1 MKKAVRQVTL
11 RSEDL
16 PERWYNIVPDLPEP
30 LPAPEGDLSAMGKAM
45 IRECLE
51 QEFSQERW
59 IDIPEELQD
68 TYRQIGRPRPIF
80 RALNLEKRLDTPA
93 ELYYKAEGLFSPTG
107 SHKINTAV
115 AQAFYAKR
123 QGLERLVTE
132 TGAGQWGTAL
142 ACAARITGLA
152 ATVYW
157 VRAVYKWKEARRLF
171 MKLYGAEVF
180 ASPSEKTETGRR
192 LLEQDSDHPGSLAI
206 AISEGLED
214 ALSDDR
220 AAYVLGSVLNH
231 VLLHQSII
239 GLECKKQMESIDR
252 YPDVVVSCLGGGSN
266 FGGIALPFLGDV
278 LKKGMKT
285 RFVAAQTQ
293 AAPNLQGEY
302 RYDNADYSGITPR
315 LKMYTLGHQKDMPPV
330 YGDGL
335 RYHGCSP
342 ILSLLRNKGYI
353 DTIAYPIDEKRVFES
368 AKLFLSEEGFLPAPE
383 SAYSIAAAIDE
394 AETCRGSGEKRVIL
408 FNVSGH
414 GFMDMEG
421 YRQVLNV

>member
-1 MKKAVRQVTL
+1 
-11 RSEDL
+11 
-16 PERWYNIVPDLPEP
+16 VP
-30 LPAPEGDLSAMGKAM
+30 
-45 IRECLE
+45 E

-142 ACAARITGLA
+142 ACAARITGLE

-252 YPDVVVSCLGGGSN
+252 YPDVVVSCWEGAATS
-266 FGGIALPFLGDV
+266 AELPCHF
-278 LKKGMKT
+278 
-285 RFVAAQTQ
+285 
-293 AAPNLQGEY
+293 
-302 RYDNADYSGITPR
+302 
-315 LKMYTLGHQKDMPPV
+315 
-330 YGDGL
+330 
-335 RYHGCSP
+335 
-342 ILSLLRNKGYI
+342 
-353 DTIAYPIDEKRVFES
+353 
-368 AKLFLSEEGFLPAPE
+368 SEM
-383 SAYSIAAAIDE
+383 S
-394 AETCRGSGEKRVIL
+394 
-408 FNVSGH
+408 
-414 GFMDMEG
+414 
-421 YRQVLNV
+421 

>member
-1 MKKAVRQVTL
+1 MREVRQISLPVK
-11 RSEDL
+11 DL
-16 PERWYNIVPDLPEP
+16 PDRWYNIIPDLPEP
-30 LPAPEGDLSAMGKAM
+30 LPAAEGDMTAMGKA
-45 IRECLE
+45 IIKECLN
-51 QEFSQERW
+51 QEFSAQNWVE
-59 IDIPEELQD
+59 IPDELHGAYQ
-68 TYRQIGRPRPIF
+68 QIGRPRPLF
-80 RALNLEKRLDTPA
+80 RAVNLERRLDTSA

-107 SHKINTAV
+107 SHKINTAI
-115 AQAFYAKR
+115 AQAYYAKQ
-123 QGLERLVTE
+123 QGLGRLVTE

-142 ACAARITGLA
+142 SCAARIMGLK

-157 VRAVYKWKEARRLF
+157 VRAVYKWKEARRDF
-171 MKLYGAEVF
+171 MKLYGADVF
-180 ASPSEKTETGRR
+180 ASPSENTETGRKLVR
-192 LLEQDSDHPGSLAI
+192 QDSEHPGSLAI

-231 VLLHQSII
+231 VLLHQTII
-239 GLECKKQMESIDR
+239 GLECRKQLELVDR

-266 FGGIALPFLGDV
+266 FGGIALPFLGDAV
-278 LKKGMKT
+278 KQGRKT
-285 RFVAAQTQ
+285 RFVAAQSQ

-315 LKMYTLGHQKDMPPV
+315 LKMYTLGHQKEMPPIF
-330 YGDGL
+330 GDGI

-342 ILSLLRNKGYI
+342 ILSLLRNRGYI
-353 DTIAYPIDEKRVFES
+353 DTVAYPTDEKYVFDC

-394 AETCRGSGEKRVIL
+394 ANACSEAGESRTIL

-421 YRQVLNV
+421 YRQVLQI